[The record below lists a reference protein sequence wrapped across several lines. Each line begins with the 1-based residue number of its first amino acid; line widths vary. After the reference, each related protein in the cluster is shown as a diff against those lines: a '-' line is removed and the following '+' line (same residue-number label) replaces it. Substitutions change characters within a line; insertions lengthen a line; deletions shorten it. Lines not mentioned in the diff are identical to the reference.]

1 MKHSAWN
8 VPLLTALLLAPSA
21 ALSASGQQPPAP
33 PAPSAPPAAPAPPA
47 ATAPPAAPAPPAP
60 PAARKRAKRIVVESP
75 EKEIVVDGDRVFISG
90 DDEPDMIADVE
101 GLDEIDGQPFVM
113 RMHGHPGGG
122 FIGVR
127 PIEMTPELR
136 QHFGAPRDA
145 GIMVGSVEPDGPA
158 AKAGLQVGDIVTKVD
173 GDRIES
179 AGELVRLLRH
189 KKGGETIK
197 VELLRN
203 QATRNVTVTV
213 SERKTS
219 EMRVGELR
227 DKHPWSWESDFPRD
241 FEREWKWNWKT
252 PMPPEAVPDLEQRL
266 DELEKKLKDLE
277 GRLPSR

>member
-1 MKHSAWN
+1 
-8 VPLLTALLLAPSA
+8 
-21 ALSASGQQPPAP
+21 
-33 PAPSAPPAAPAPPA
+33 
-47 ATAPPAAPAPPAP
+47 
-60 PAARKRAKRIVVESP
+60 
-75 EKEIVVDGDRVFISG
+75 
-90 DDEPDMIADVE
+90 
-101 GLDEIDGQPFVM
+101 M
-113 RMHGHPGGG
+113 RMSGHPGGG

-179 AGELVRLLRH
+179 TGELVRLVRH
-189 KKGGETIK
+189 KKGGETIM

-203 QATRNVTVTV
+203 KATRSVTVTV
-213 SERKTS
+213 SERKAS
-219 EMRVGELR
+219 EMRVGELK
-227 DKHPWSWESDFPRD
+227 DKQAWKDWARD
-241 FEREWKWNWKT
+241 FKRDFGHDWTWNWKT

-266 DELEKKLKDLE
+266 DELEKKLRDLE